1 MMSNVG
7 FAATVT
13 AIGGNSNGCGGAI
26 KHLTLSHILVNV
38 YLFNE
43 DELNTCYGPES
54 ILGLL
59 PAT

>member
-13 AIGGNSNGCGGAI
+13 AIGGNSSGCGGAI

-38 YLFNE
+38 YLFNK
-43 DELNTCYGPES
+43 D
-54 ILGLL
+54 
-59 PAT
+59 